1 MEHINTKKLI
11 GFQILKKDNTEEY
24 TTPLYFFGKI
34 NKQNKWRDSGLTVT
48 YGQNGAGKSTLGR
61 TFEQEN
67 NEIRLAYANNPETK
81 RVLTPCDNVFVFNE
95 DFVTNNICD
104 DNINELLLIG
114 EQVDKNKKIKQ
125 IEANLRDLKE
135 EQEKL
140 ETNDIKKRIQEK
152 EQTLWETIDRDRRW
166 RQTQE
171 RIDQTTKKRSK
182 NFFKKLLDSTEAI
195 TENEITNIEDELA
208 HKTELLV
215 NTRGRVPIT
224 WPSEPARNPFEEN
237 SIKKHLSSISTPTRE
252 NSSGNLSARVTHRRL
267 GASQLEE
274 IKKKFDTSNS
284 NYCPTCFRDISE
296 KEKELI
302 VQAID
307 ENLATLKASTER
319 EFLKRLTCDIPQKRF
334 LPNGVYICPELRTL
348 FDKTQQTFISKI
360 EDINQL
366 IEQKIDNPLRNIDVD
381 FLPIN
386 EAKDQF
392 NDTIRQIKDIINEHN
407 NNIGK
412 TNKLKKE
419 VTDLNYQ
426 ITAYYFSP
434 TIGELKK
441 ELENEEKLQNK
452 IKLVQ
457 RSIAKEEDELAK
469 EKSSLQNAVVAVDQI
484 NRLLAIVYPSERL
497 YLKHEPRQGYAPYS
511 REKRVQAQHLST
523 GERNIIALCYFFVQ
537 LAEENN
543 YQKSLNSER
552 LIILDDPVSS
562 FDLDNKYGVISLLT
576 QVANDNSENGSLTK
590 ILVLTHDLEVAYALS
605 KSFRAIDQNSLN
617 KTYIDGD
624 LQDANFDKL
633 NEYKRILTQA
643 YNYAFG
649 DSGASPVPSND
660 MRRIYEAFVSFTLDS
675 KITDASSNTHVME
688 FLDNNGKDG
697 TRFAYASKH
706 FINSGSHTSD
716 NIRMMDYGLF
726 RASYM
731 GDYSSLV
738 KDLLLFIHNVSPLHI
753 PSVVGANDAEIRTI
767 KNKLDT
773 YSKG

>member
-1 MEHINTKKLI
+1 MKL
-11 GFQILKKDNTEEY
+11 
-24 TTPLYFFGKI
+24 KI
-34 NKQNKWRDSGLTVT
+34 N
-48 YGQNGAGKSTLGR
+48 
-61 TFEQEN
+61 
-67 NEIRLAYANNPETK
+67 
-81 RVLTPCDNVFVFNE
+81 
-95 DFVTNNICD
+95 
-104 DNINELLLIG
+104 LI
-114 EQVDKNKKIKQ
+114 
-125 IEANLRDLKE
+125 
-135 EQEKL
+135 
-140 ETNDIKKRIQEK
+140 
-152 EQTLWETIDRDRRW
+152 
-166 RQTQE
+166 
-171 RIDQTTKKRSK
+171 
-182 NFFKKLLDSTEAI
+182 
-195 TENEITNIEDELA
+195 
-208 HKTELLV
+208 
-215 NTRGRVPIT
+215 
-224 WPSEPARNPFEEN
+224 
-237 SIKKHLSSISTPTRE
+237 
-252 NSSGNLSARVTHRRL
+252 
-267 GASQLEE
+267 
-274 IKKKFDTSNS
+274 
-284 NYCPTCFRDISE
+284 
-296 KEKELI
+296 
-302 VQAID
+302 
-307 ENLATLKASTER
+307 
-319 EFLKRLTCDIPQKRF
+319 
-334 LPNGVYICPELRTL
+334 
-348 FDKTQQTFISKI
+348 
-360 EDINQL
+360 
-366 IEQKIDNPLRNIDVD
+366 
-381 FLPIN
+381 
-386 EAKDQF
+386 
-392 NDTIRQIKDIINEHN
+392 DTIRQIKDIINEHN